1 MRNFVLKKLFI
12 KIFIIIYQEC
22 PAGVGGKGD
31 NCLPPLF
38 LVDQITLFGSGGWAD
53 FAHHINIAIST
64 IQAFS
69 LATSSEMEHH
79 RASYYENAPLFC
91 GEAFLPLALLAVAA
105 AVFIKIFSI

>member
-1 MRNFVLKKLFI
+1 MHQPKYLLSSILLF
-12 KIFIIIYQEC
+12 QRD
-22 PAGVGGKGD
+22 AGGSGGERGY
-31 NCLPPLF
+31 LRPPPPF

-53 FAHHINIAIST
+53 FAHHINLAIST

>member
-1 MRNFVLKKLFI
+1 M
-12 KIFIIIYQEC
+12 
-22 PAGVGGKGD
+22 
-31 NCLPPLF
+31 
-38 LVDQITLFGSGGWAD
+38 
-53 FAHHINIAIST
+53 NIAIST